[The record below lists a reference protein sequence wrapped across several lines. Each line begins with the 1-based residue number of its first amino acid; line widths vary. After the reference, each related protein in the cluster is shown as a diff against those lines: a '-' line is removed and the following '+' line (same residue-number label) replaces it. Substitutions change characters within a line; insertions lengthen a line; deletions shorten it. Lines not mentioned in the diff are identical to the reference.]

1 MGKKCDIILNVV
13 IKEVRGYEKPGTTGI
28 ISEGRPRKHSRC
40 SISSETLAVSLRE
53 KVIQV

>member
-28 ISEGRPRKHSRC
+28 ISEGRPRKHSLC